1 MLIGLAVGGAA
12 LALAV
17 GAGAA
22 LGATVAAGVVPGLLR
37 PLTVIAVEERQR
49 HKSRALGAQ
58 INFMYTGKL
67 LHSLK
72 LHNII
77 FCRGVNQKLHS

>member
-37 PLTVIAVEERQR
+37 PLAVIAVEERER
-49 HKSRALGAQ
+49 HKSRVGSA
-58 INFMYTGKL
+58 N
-67 LHSLK
+67 
-72 LHNII
+72 
-77 FCRGVNQKLHS
+77 